1 MQSRKHFKH
10 KYTLH
15 YNKYMLGLQHSHVKT
30 TMKHWHL
37 THAVKQY
44 HELESE
50 IKSEGSSLLSYL
62 TVGQRPEA

>member
-1 MQSRKHFKH
+1 
-10 KYTLH
+10 
-15 YNKYMLGLQHSHVKT
+15 MLGLQHSHVKT

-50 IKSEGSSLLSYL
+50 IKSEGSSLQSYL
-62 TVGQRPEA
+62 TVGQCPEA